1 MTPWRLAM
9 GSLGVVG
16 VFWLT
21 TVALIHAIEAI
32 VARPDPHGF
41 AGMRVVLP
49 GQVTCLASESTW
61 ARS

>member
-21 TVALIHAIEAI
+21 TVALIRAIEAI
-32 VARPDPHGF
+32 VARPIHMD
-41 AGMRVVLP
+41 LP
-49 GQVTCLASESTW
+49 E
-61 ARS
+61 